1 MRILEV
7 AEEPLV
13 ACYGDEGVSD
23 TARVVLSLT

>member
-7 AEEPLV
+7 AEEPLA

-23 TARVVLSLT
+23 TPPKSYCR